1 MSTNQKI
8 GLSLVLFMAWAAFV
22 YLGRSPV
29 EPLVA
34 FLRDAL
40 LALGI
45 FTAALVDPKGPPK

>member
-1 MSTNQKI
+1 MTTRQKI
-8 GLSLVLFMAWAAFV
+8 GLSLVLFTAWTAFV